1 MNKTYKD
8 HLCQRY
14 GLESIQ
20 EDGLDYVVTI
30 RFKESADINK
40 YFDKPAQKILEQQKR
55 IEELEEQLA
64 IAAEQIPRHAFNFSP
79 VQKSKP

>member
-8 HLCQRY
+8 RLCQRY

-20 EDGLDYVVTI
+20 EDGLDYLVTI
-30 RFKESADINK
+30 RFKESAEINR

-55 IEELEEQLA
+55 IEELEEQLVPA
-64 IAAEQIPRHAFNFSP
+64 GPLINL
-79 VQKSKP
+79 